1 MDKHPDHAPQ
11 PRAVTISPM
20 TDYTA
25 RLADIKS
32 KLKVEDLE
40 YHKKE
45 LLAEMSEGDFWN
57 RDDAQSKSQELS
69 GIDTTLDTLKE
80 VESALSDAEVSESML
95 AEDPENSELKTETER
110 YRRIAESKL
119 DKLELATY
127 LSGRYDH
134 LDAILSIH
142 AGAGGTEAM
151 DWSEMLYRMY
161 MRYGERQGWGYEVL
175 EETRGD
181 EAGMKSVIVRLK
193 GKNAYGL
200 LKREQGT
207 HRLVRQSPFNADNL
221 RQTSFSLVEVMPDV
235 AETDND
241 IKVND
246 EDIEWQ
252 FFRAGGHG
260 GQNVNKVSTA
270 VRLIHKATGI
280 VVVCTEERYQER
292 NREKA
297 MARLKAKLWEL
308 EEAKKK
314 AEFAAVKGEHKI
326 ASFGSQIRSYVL
338 HPYKLVKDVRTGY
351 ETSQAEQVLDGDLD
365 GFIQAE
371 LKALA

>member
-1 MDKHPDHAPQ
+1 
-11 PRAVTISPM
+11 M
-20 TDYTA
+20 TDFAA
-25 RLADIKS
+25 RLADIKT
-32 KLKVEDLE
+32 KLKLDDLIS
-40 YHKKE
+40 KKNGI
-45 LLAEMSEGDFWN
+45 LAEMAAADFWN
-57 RDDAQSKSQELS
+57 RADAQSKSQELS
-69 GIDTTLDTLKE
+69 SIDASLDTLKE
-80 VESALSDAEVSESML
+80 VESAISDADVSAAML
-95 AEDPENSELKTETER
+95 AEDPENAELKEDAGR
-110 YRRIAESKL
+110 YQRIAESRM

-127 LSGRYDH
+127 LAGRYDA
-134 LDAILSIH
+134 LDAIVSIH

-151 DWSEMLYRMY
+151 DWSEILYRMY

-175 EETRGD
+175 DENRGE
-181 EAGMKSVIVRLK
+181 EAGLKSVTFRLK
-193 GKNAYGL
+193 GRNAYGL

-221 RQTSFSLVEVMPDV
+221 RQTSFALVEVMPDV

-241 IKVND
+241 IEVRD

-270 VRLIHKATGI
+270 VRLIHKPTGI
-280 VVVCTEERYQER
+280 VTVCTEERYQER
-292 NREKA
+292 NRDKA

-308 EEAKKK
+308 EEEKKK
-314 AEFAAVKGEHKI
+314 AEYAAVKGEHKI

-351 ETSQAEQVLDGDLD
+351 ETSQADTVLDGDID

-371 LKALA
+371 LKLLA